1 MDNLLN
7 ELDVVKLARALP
19 DGQARDQA
27 IVNAIQLRLWAERAI
42 ADANAVLDDPE
53 SDDPEISPLRSS
65 GGGSGSGG
73 GRRSSRR
80 K

>member
-1 MDNLLN
+1 MDNLLR
-7 ELDVVKLARALP
+7 ELDVEKLARALP

-27 IVNAIQLRLWAERAI
+27 IVNAIQLLLWAERAI
-42 ADANAVLDDPE
+42 ADANAVL
-53 SDDPEISPLRSS
+53 DDPEISPLRSS

-73 GRRSSRR
+73 GRR